1 MAAQRKLFA
10 VLFLCIFSACVT
22 SAPKTAFDSQKWSK
36 KVNTGYLFRDAML
49 KDLINYQKIKGLTR
63 DELIALLGKPENYN
77 GRDKQLF
84 YPIIQHYTPPVR
96 AKWFIVQL
104 DVDNKVDEFQ
114 IVDSNN
120 IKDR

>member
-1 MAAQRKLFA
+1 MAISRNLFPA
-10 VLFLCIFSACVT
+10 LLICAIFACNSNT
-22 SAPKTAFDSQKWSK
+22 QKTTFDSKKWSK
-36 KVNTGYLFRDAML
+36 RDSMGYVFRDTML
-49 KDLINYQKIKGLTR
+49 KDLVGQRKIKGLTR

>member
-1 MAAQRKLFA
+1 MSKILFPI
-10 VLFLCIFSACVT
+10 LLLCIFSACIT
-22 SAPKTAFDSQKWSK
+22 SVKKTTFDSQKWSK
-36 KVNTGYLFRDAML
+36 RDSMGYVFRDTML
-49 KDLINYQKIKGLTR
+49 KDLISHQKIKGLTK

-77 GRDKQLF
+77 GRDRQLF

-120 IKDR
+120 IKGR